1 MKGLGCDVCGVSR
14 MEELLSH
21 EQRLSRVFT
30 EAEQQ
35 YIFAR
40 VRAAE
45 TAAGLFAA
53 KEALVK
59 ALGTGFQGLF
69 VSDIEIGH
77 TDAGAPYY
85 VMNEKTLVALA
96 HAGVQ
101 SAFLS
106 ISHDAGVAM
115 AVAVLE

>member
-14 MEELLSH
+14 MEEMLAH

-30 EAEQQ
+30 EAEQR
-35 YIFAR
+35 YIFGH

-59 ALGTGFQGLF
+59 ALGTGFKGLF
-69 VSDIEIGH
+69 VSEIEIGH
-77 TDAGAPYY
+77 TESGAPYY
-85 VMNEKTLVALA
+85 IMNEKTLAALTLTGA
-96 HAGVQ
+96 Q

-115 AVAVLE
+115 AVVVLE